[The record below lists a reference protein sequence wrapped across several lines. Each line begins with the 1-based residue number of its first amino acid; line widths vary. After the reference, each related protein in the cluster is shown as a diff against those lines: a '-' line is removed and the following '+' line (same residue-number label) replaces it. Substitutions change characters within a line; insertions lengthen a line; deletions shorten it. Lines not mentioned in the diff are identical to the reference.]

1 MPAVGDQHKASGST
15 TANPFEEPK
24 QRISEYTAQEIA
36 TLQNRLDKQLGPE
49 YISNRPGPGGQK
61 VHYLSADKL
70 INLANEVF
78 GFNGWSSSI
87 QNIQIDFVDENP
99 QTGKISLGLSV
110 IVRVTLKDGTHHE
123 DIGYGQVE
131 NAKGKAAAFEKAKKE
146 GTTDALKRAMRNFGN
161 LLGNCVY
168 DKSYLAKVS
177 KLKVPA
183 TKWDA
188 DNLHRH
194 PDFAPK
200 RQEDEGKRN
209 PSGLSR
215 AASASTDID
224 DTFDFPDF
232 EVEDFDAIDMAQQ
245 DEVALPSEPAD
256 KTRRLGNGGPEGMP
270 PPTGADMTTPSK
282 PPAPVPR
289 PVVTKSATSSSTNIV
304 PQPLPGQRP
313 QAMQAQPVRSVA
325 GSDPRGVM
333 EQTPRPSSPNVA
345 SDHFVQQPGGQA
357 APGQPFRAGF
367 YSAKA
372 AGVIDANN
380 NVIPAA
386 AAAAPKFN
394 PHAESPSI
402 RKTSGVDH
410 KKSAPL
416 KRDLKPDTTFP
427 TNVINPQLEQT
438 RRVGAPG
445 LNVQFASIRGPSTS
459 AYRPPT
465 RRGPEPAATSTTNQ
479 PEQGA
484 DRVSEAAKRTPL
496 GDMSNMQ
503 HSVAG
508 ATIDGPDAK
517 RQKILDSGQDSINGV
532 LSEHK
537 TGA

>member
-1 MPAVGDQHKASGST
+1 M
-15 TANPFEEPK
+15 
-24 QRISEYTAQEIA
+24 
-36 TLQNRLDKQLGPE
+36 
-49 YISNRPGPGGQK
+49 
-61 VHYLSADKL
+61 
-70 INLANEVF
+70 F

-87 QNIQIDFVDENP
+87 QNIQIDFVDENA

-200 RQEDEGKRN
+200 KQDDEAKRN

-215 AASASTDID
+215 AASASAEFD

-245 DEVALPSEPAD
+245 DEVAMPSEPVDTA
-256 KTRRLGNGGPEGMP
+256 RRPGNGGSEGMP
-270 PPTGADMTTPSK
+270 PPTRADLTTPSK

-289 PVVTKSATSSSTNIV
+289 PVVTRSANGSSTNII

-313 QAMQAQPVRSVA
+313 QAMPAQPVRPLA
-325 GSDPRGVM
+325 GSDPRAAV
-333 EQTPRPSSPNVA
+333 EQWTRPSSPNVA
-345 SDHFVQQPGGQA
+345 SDHFAQQPGGQA

-372 AGVIDANN
+372 AGNIDANN
-380 NVIPAA
+380 NVIPTA

-410 KKSAPL
+410 NKSAPL
-416 KRDLKPDTTFP
+416 KRDLKPDTNPLP
-427 TNVINPQLEQT
+427 TNVINPQLDQT

-445 LNVQFASIRGPSTS
+445 PNVQFASIRGPSTS

-465 RRGPEPAATSTTNQ
+465 RRGPEPAAIHTTNQ

-484 DRVSEAAKRTPL
+484 AKRTPL
-496 GDMSNMQ
+496 GDVSNMQ
-503 HSVAG
+503 HSVTATTPDG
-508 ATIDGPDAK
+508 ADAK
-517 RQKILDSGQDSINGV
+517 RQKILDSGQDSVNGV
-532 LSEHK
+532 SSENK
-537 TGA
+537 PGA